1 MNSALAPSV
10 RALLAASALLAACS
24 SSDDDDDSFVL
35 RTTSQAA
42 EPSAM
47 PVVVGNWMVYFA
59 REAFSGPAGT
69 DLNGDGQIN
78 DQVAFAVNLAGPTE
92 TNLAVA
98 AQAALILGNEIY
110 LVVLESED
118 GVDWNGMGGAVD
130 TVLLHWSAAT
140 AMVAFVDTLDLAPG
154 ELPVAVGSRLFYASA
169 TAPAVG
175 DETNLRSIAQ
185 ASPTTPVPIENTLG
199 GGLLTAHLLGAR
211 AGLVF
216 AFLDENDDGTERN
229 DDGDATDT
237 HVLALLDGTVDGARV
252 VNVGLALAGAGEPLA
267 ARSLGTSD
275 WLAAFLVDEA
285 AQGVSLNDQNLLD
298 GMGNPVFTQPI
309 LPGLGCANDVDTTDR
324 VLHYLD
330 FSDLVAA
337 TAGAVNTG
345 IVGQDRVL
353 VGNGFVA
360 TLSDEAD
367 SNCNLNDDADAGTGA
382 DVILRWVETVLPNA
396 PVVDTALLHAIA
408 TGTFGGSMG
417 FALLDNR
424 LVAVVDEAAD
434 DADLD
439 AQAGEASADHDLI
452 GWIEPT
458 ATTPTWRFSHQSAT
472 QSIGTGVFDT
482 TGKSEPFAGTTWMA
496 PEQVGDRL
504 PLVFLEEVPGMTN
517 PNLGSLNTNLDCAL
531 VVKDNDEID
540 GLPVWADFEGGPTL
554 DFDGMGYAVHKT
566 NAGIEIAAGF
576 AWFRVSEADDNR
588 DYNGDGQAN
597 DVVLFRNPLTSCN
610 PAPFGTASLISGPVL
625 ITDRVAGAAFF
636 ADEAMA
642 SVDFNADGDTGD
654 VVVRYFRF

>member
-1 MNSALAPSV
+1 MRSALAPYV

-24 SSDDDDDSFVL
+24 SSDDDDDSFVI
-35 RTTSQAA
+35 RTTTQAA

-78 DQVAFAVNLAGPTE
+78 DQVAFVVNMAGPTE

-98 AQAALILGNEIY
+98 AQGAVIAGSEIY
-110 LVVLESED
+110 LVVLEADD
-118 GVDWNGMGGAVD
+118 GRQWNALGTD
-130 TVLLHWSAAT
+130 DRVLLHWSAAAGT
-140 AMVAFVDTLDLAPG
+140 VTFVDTLWPDQDPI
-154 ELPVAVGSRLFYASA
+154 AVGSRIFYASA
-169 TAPAVG
+169 TGPLLAE
-175 DETNLRSIAQ
+175 ETNLRMISSS
-185 ASPTTPVPIENTLG
+185 SPTTPVPVMTEVGAT
-199 GGLLTAHLLGAR
+199 LLTARLLGAR
-211 AGLVF
+211 SGLVF
-216 AFLDENDDGTERN
+216 AAIDETNDSDDRN
-229 DDGDATDT
+229 GDGDGLDPF
-237 HVLALLDGTVDGARV
+237 VLALLDGTVDGARL
-252 VNVGLALAGAGEPLA
+252 VNAGLALADADEPLA

-275 WLAAFLVDEA
+275 WLVAFLVDEA

-298 GMGNPVFTQPI
+298 GMGGPVFTQPI
-309 LPGLGCANDVDTTDR
+309 LPSLGCANDVDTLDR

-330 FSDLVAA
+330 YSDLVAG
-337 TAGAVNTG
+337 TVGPVNTG

-360 TLSDEAD
+360 TQSDEAD

-396 PVVDTALLHAIA
+396 PVVDTALLHALA
-408 TGTFGGSMG
+408 TGTAGGSMG

-424 LVAVVDEAAD
+424 IVAVVDEAAD
-434 DADLD
+434 DADFD
-439 AQAGEASADHDLI
+439 TQAGEASADHDLI

-458 ATTPTWRFSHQSAT
+458 AATPTWRFSHQGAN
-472 QSIGTGVFDT
+472 QAIGTGVFDS
-482 TGKSEPFAGTTWMA
+482 TGKSEPFAGTTWLA
-496 PEQVGDRL
+496 PEPVGDRL
-504 PLVFLEEVPGMTN
+504 PLVFLEEVPSMAN

-531 VVKDNDEID
+531 VVKDNDEAD
-540 GLPVWADFEGGPTL
+540 GLPVWADFESGPIL

-597 DVVLFRNPLTSCN
+597 DVVLFRNPLASCS
-610 PAPFGTASLISGPVL
+610 PAAFGTASLVSGPVL
-625 ITDRVAGAAFF
+625 ITDRVAGGAFF
-636 ADEAMA
+636 SDEALA
-642 SVDFNADGDTGD
+642 GVDFNDDGDTGD